1 MNFIKNIIFFLKR
14 SAFASGNP
22 IKSLGKKEVAY
33 LLFLILLCLFYVL
46 RHDLDVSDHKVQDS
60 KMAMEQYGERLK
72 MNLDSSR
79 SDTIGASKE
88 REQLLLA
95 IEERIVVYLYQV
107 PDYSYMNSLESYLK
121 YRPELLKQLPSA
133 VPLEKGDYTLS
144 SKYGIRTHPISGTI
158 KTHYGIDLAAPSG
171 KTVYAAA
178 SGMVSKVVFSD
189 TGYGN
194 HIIIKHRFGFESL
207 YGHLQKVLVVEGQKV
222 KQHELIATVGSS
234 GNATGCHLHYETVKN
249 NLKIDP
255 IPSLNLKRNI
265 YAELIELNKSNDGEK
280 Q

>member
-14 SAFASGNP
+14 SQFVSGNP
-22 IKSLGKKEVAY
+22 LKSMGKKEVAY
-33 LLFLILLCLFYVL
+33 LLFLVLLCLFYVL
-46 RHDLDVSDHKVQDS
+46 RYDLDVSSHKVQDS

-72 MNLDSSR
+72 INFDSSR
-79 SDTIGASKE
+79 SDTIGAKKE

-107 PDYSYMNSLESYLK
+107 PDYSYMNSLETYLK

-133 VPLEKGDYTLS
+133 VPLEKGDYVLS

-178 SGMVSKVVFSD
+178 SGMVSRVVFSD
-189 TGYGN
+189 KGYGN

-234 GNATGCHLHYETVKN
+234 GNATGYHLHYETVKN